1 MTKAKKGI
9 SLVLMSLLL
18 CMQFLLVGCGSA
30 SSGKKIVFIT
40 QRLNNGEYFENI
52 SKAFEKTITKEGYA
66 YEFTGPQDWDAKFQG
81 DVLKEVVKSK
91 PAAIILAPVVGDE
104 LYEAIR
110 EANEAGVP
118 IILID
123 TDLDRELLEAA
134 RVKVDTF
141 VGIDNYEGGKLV
153 ADKVSETLEKGS
165 KVAIVGGGVE
175 TPTGEE
181 RCRGFK
187 DEITAKGMEVVG
199 RFTTNWSEEEGYE
212 RGKVFLTAH
221 PDIKMVFAANSSIL
235 KGIVRAAEEKNIS
248 IQGAT
253 FERDAITDEYKDKGI
268 LLCTYDQNIEGLAEK
283 VSEVIKKIKSGEKLE
298 NVTVSEGKL
307 YS

>member
-1 MTKAKKGI
+1 MKVNKGI
-9 SLVLMSLLL
+9 SLLLMTMLL
-18 CMQFLLVGCGSA
+18 CMQFFLVGCGSV
-30 SSGKKIVFIT
+30 GGEKKIVFIT
-40 QRLNNGEYFENI
+40 QKINNGEHFDNI
-52 SKAFEKTITKEGYA
+52 SKAFEKTLTKEGYS
-66 YEFTGPQDWDAKFQG
+66 YEYTGPEEWGADLQAEVII
-81 DVLKEVVKSK
+81 DVLKSK
-91 PAAIILAPVVGDE
+91 PEAIIIAPVVGDE

-110 EANEAGVP
+110 EANKAGVP
-118 IILID
+118 VILID
-123 TDLDRELLEAA
+123 TDLNRELLEAA